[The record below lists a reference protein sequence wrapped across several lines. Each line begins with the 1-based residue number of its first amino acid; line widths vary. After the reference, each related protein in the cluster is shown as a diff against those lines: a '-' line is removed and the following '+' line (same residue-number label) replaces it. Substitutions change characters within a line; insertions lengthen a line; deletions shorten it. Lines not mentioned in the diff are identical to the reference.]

1 MDTLNDEPLQQPNI
15 NVFVNIMMRSQ
26 VLISVLFLLLPRS
39 NLGAVM
45 GEENLETVGAHS
57 PIHLLITAAADSFP
71 EVHGVGGHPV
81 TLPCTYPVSNGLS
94 SMCWGRGACAS
105 DTCGQTL
112 IWTDGYRI
120 SYRTNNR
127 YQLKGQLLQGDVSL
141 TIENATQSDRGLYCC
156 RVEMTGWKG
165 VQTLTTSLQVQ
176 PVYTDTVTSSHRPWN
191 NHTEVVPTPSPLKIP
206 TKGLYIGIS
215 VSVVLLLLM
224 SILIIIKYRH
234 MRKKRKSE
242 VSVVFHA
249 YQNETFQSTVQP
261 QAEDKFDIINDSFHS
276 KIKS

>member
-1 MDTLNDEPLQQPNI
+1 MHPQAFI
-15 NVFVNIMMRSQ
+15 SG
-26 VLISVLFLLLPRS
+26 LILLLS
-39 NLGAVM
+39 
-45 GEENLETVGAHS
+45 
-57 PIHLLITAAADSFP
+57 AATDSFP

-94 SMCWGRGACAS
+94 SMCWGQGACAS

-176 PVYTDTVTSSHRPWN
+176 PVYTNTVTSSHRPWN

-224 SILIIIKYRH
+224 SILMIIKCRH
-234 MRKKRKSE
+234 MRKKRKPEINSRCG
-242 VSVVFHA
+242 SFVFHDYKKKA
-249 YQNETFQSTVQP
+249 FESTVKSQG
-261 QAEDKFDIINDSFHS
+261 EDIVYIIEDNLHPRNDSQLPS
-276 KIKS
+276 KMTSFQDCR